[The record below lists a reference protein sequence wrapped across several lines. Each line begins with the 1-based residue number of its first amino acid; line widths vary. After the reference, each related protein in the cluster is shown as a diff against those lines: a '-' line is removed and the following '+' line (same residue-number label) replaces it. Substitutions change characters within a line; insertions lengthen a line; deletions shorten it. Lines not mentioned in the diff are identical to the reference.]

1 MTRTIRLSKR
11 ATRNL
16 EELFDYLETE
26 WSTKVKLDFIDKLDK
41 GLMHLSQFPKSHPKS
56 NLKKDL
62 HRFVLTRQ
70 TTIYYKFNSKNLFV
84 VTLFDTRQ
92 SPQKAIKETS

>member
-1 MTRTIRLSKR
+1 MNRNIRLSKR
-11 ATRNL
+11 ASRNL
-16 EELFDYLETE
+16 EKLLDYLETE
-26 WSTKVKLDFIDKLDK
+26 WSHKVKLAFIDKLDS
-41 GLMHLSQFPKSHPKS
+41 GFTHLSQFPESHPKS

-70 TTIYYKFNSKNLFV
+70 TTIYYKFNSKSLFI

-92 SPQKAIKETS
+92 SPKKLKRETS